1 MPEGTPSIKSQED
14 PSRVLPCPD
23 KFIIFSG
30 YWQIM
35 QVPGAPRQPE
45 KKYFFLK
52 LLSPRPTFPG
62 DMNETEAKMMQ
73 AHVAYWKVMAENGT
87 IVVFG
92 PVADPRGTWGMAV
105 AEVADIDEVRSMT
118 AGDPAIL
125 SGLGFS
131 YEVYPMTRAIV
142 RGPCIP

>member
-1 MPEGTPSIKSQED
+1 
-14 PSRVLPCPD
+14 
-23 KFIIFSG
+23 
-30 YWQIM
+30 M
-35 QVPGAPRQPE
+35 QVTDAPPQPE

-73 AHVAYWKVMAENGT
+73 AHVAYWKGMAEEGR

-92 PVADPRGTWGMAV
+92 PVADPRGAWGMAV
-105 AEVADIDEVRSMT
+105 AEVIDVDEVRSMT
-118 AGDPAIL
+118 AGDPAIR

-131 YEVYPMTRAIV
+131 YEIYPMIRAIV
-142 RGPCIP
+142 RGPCVP